1 MDRRGSL
8 KAIGACAASVA
19 IGGCFD
25 NMKSSSAGSVESKP
39 NFLFI
44 IADDCTY
51 RIIMASEKTRK
62 NLLKDQ
68 PPSEGRG

>member
-68 PPSEGRG
+68 DEFGRMD

>member
-51 RIIMASEKTRK
+51 R
-62 NLLKDQ
+62 NY
-68 PPSEGRG
+68 G